1 MGMVRDSPAPLPAM
15 HMHPRHATSRA
26 LHQGHLPQGKGQGK
40 DWSQPAL
47 TRTWRTL
54 SLMAWSGGLLCA
66 FGHWPLP
73 AVGLCL
79 LGLWAHAKRQACQ
92 G

>member
-1 MGMVRDSPAPLPAM
+1 MVRDVPEPLRATPM
-15 HMHPRHATSRA
+15 HQPQPPMRSSVHALRRHP
-26 LHQGHLPQGKGQGK
+26 PQQ

-54 SLMAWSGGLLCA
+54 SLMGWSAGALCA
-66 FGHWPLP
+66 FAHWPLP
-73 AVGLCL
+73 AVGLCM